1 MVYINPI
8 DIPILK
14 KILNYSDVT
23 ITEVLPETQNAEYDA
38 FRFTIAGHTARFRK
52 AKITPKKNGQFVAFW
67 EKNTGGKNQ
76 PFHVNNTPDLLIIA
90 VNDSLN
96 TGYFIFPKHIL
107 ITKKI
112 ISNNNSIGK
121 MAMRIYPPW
130 DLAMSTQAQKT
141 QIWQNHFFHSDI
153 SKKTLHT
160 IC

>member
-1 MVYINPI
+1 MAYINPI
-8 DIPILK
+8 DVPILK
-14 KILNYSDVT
+14 KLLNSSDVT
-23 ITEVLPETQNAEYDA
+23 INEVLPETQNAEYGA
-38 FRFTIAGHTARFRK
+38 FRFTIAGHTARFRN

-76 PFHVNNTPDLLIIA
+76 PFHANNTPDLLIIA

-112 ISNNNSIGK
+112 VSNNDSIGK

-130 DLAMSTQAQKT
+130 DLAMSTQAKKT
-141 QIWQNHFFHSDI
+141 QIWQNLFFHSEI
-153 SKKTLHT
+153 SKQILHT